1 MENQPLLPGYT
12 HDFLNKYIL

>member
-1 MENQPLLPGYT
+1 MENQPLSPGYT